1 MRLLQLSC
9 RLVAPGAL
17 LLFSFGCGNPEEP
30 MGSGSL
36 TPAVTKAADDS
47 HENHPE
53 DAMPRVTAEESIP
66 LVKSGKAI
74 VIDVRGTASYE
85 AAHIKDALDI
95 PLNKLEAGEFTGLPR
110 DKKIIAY
117 CT

>member
-1 MRLLQLSC
+1 MRLVQLSC

-17 LLFSFGCGNPEEP
+17 LLFSFGCGNSEEP
-30 MGSGSL
+30 MGSGPL
-36 TPAVTKAADDS
+36 TPAVTQAADS

-53 DAMPRVTAEESIP
+53 DASPRVTAEESIQ
-66 LVKSGKAI
+66 LVKAGKAI

-85 AAHIKDALDI
+85 AAHIKGSLDI

-110 DKKIIAY
+110 DKRIIAY

>member
-1 MRLLQLSC
+1 MRLVQLSC

-17 LLFSFGCGNPEEP
+17 LLFSFGCGNSEEP

-36 TPAVTKAADDS
+36 TPAVTQAADS

-53 DAMPRVTAEESIP
+53 DAAPRVTAEDSIK
-66 LVKSGKAI
+66 LVKEGKAI

-85 AAHIKDALDI
+85 AAHIGGALDI